1 MSTYFWQVTLNA
13 LLLGGVYALMAQG
26 LALIFSVLKVVNLA
40 HGEFIMV
47 GAFLAWFGF
56 QTFGIGPYLAVPV
69 IALLGA
75 GIGWLVSRSVVIPLL
90 KHHFLMTLLATFGL
104 SIVLQSIVNL
114 IFGPGARSVNV
125 PYVGAGLDVFGL
137 RIPLVTTVNAA
148 VAVGVLA
155 LLWMFLHYT
164 RPGKAMRAA
173 SENHEASRLV
183 GIDLKKIY
191 GLAFAIG
198 IGLTMVS
205 GTLLSPVEPIFPFM
219 GPPLTLKV
227 FAIVVLGGL
236 GSMRGLVLAACLVA
250 LAESYI
256 AAYVPGIGTGLGAA
270 VAFILL
276 VVVLALRPGG
286 VAGARAVAPA

>member
-1 MSTYFWQVTLNA
+1 MSGYFWQVTLNGF
-13 LLLGGVYALMAQG
+13 LLCGVYALMAQG

-47 GAFLAWFGF
+47 GAYLAWFGF
-56 QTFGIGPYLAVPV
+56 GRFGIDPYLAVPV
-69 IALLGA
+69 IALTG
-75 GIGWLVSRSVVIPLL
+75 GVVGWLVSRSLIMRLL
-90 KHHFLMTLLATFGL
+90 NQHFLMTLLATFGM

-114 IFGPGARSVNV
+114 VFGPGARSVDV
-125 PYVGAGLDVFGL
+125 PYVAAGVEVLGL
-137 RIPLVTTVNAA
+137 QVPVVMTVNAF
-148 VAVGVLA
+148 VAFGVLG
-155 LLWMFLHYT
+155 LLWLFLQYS

-236 GSMRGLVLAACLVA
+236 GSMRGLVLAAALVA

-256 AAYVPGIGTGLGAA
+256 GAYVPTIGTGLGAA
-270 VAFILL
+270 VAFVLL
-276 VVVLALRPGG
+276 VAVLALRPGG
-286 VAGARAVAPA
+286 VAGARAVATA